1 MNYRRRKKLRIAMDG
16 LGYVQ
21 ALLTEIVTEEE
32 NAFYNM
38 PEGLQDT
45 DMGQQM
51 ESNIDTLNELIE
63 TIETALDEMEC
74 M

>member
-1 MNYRRRKKLRIAMDG
+1 MDS

-32 NAFYNM
+32 DAFCNM

-45 DMGQQM
+45 DMGQHM